1 MISVTNMEDP
11 SNNPLESLMSD
22 CMEVCQSEKFIT
34 PTSRATKILETD
46 RKANLKEFPSVTK
59 KEYMEKQSMN
69 KIDGWEYFLYRAS
82 NSS

>member
-1 MISVTNMEDP
+1 
-11 SNNPLESLMSD
+11 MSD

-59 KEYMEKQSMN
+59 KELIHGKTKHE
-69 KIDGWEYFLYRAS
+69 
-82 NSS
+82 